1 MNASTLW
8 SGRIALFVIYSWFG
22 ALKVLGYSP
31 AEGLV
36 MELFHVLFP
45 WLSGAQFVELF
56 GVFEVALGVAFLV
69 AGPRPWIIRL
79 FVAHML
85 ATFVPLIV
93 LPTAS
98 WQAAFVP
105 TLVGQYIIKNIALL
119 SLVKFMRADDRVAS
133 V

>member
-1 MNASTLW
+1 M
-8 SGRIALFVIYSWFG
+8 IYSWFG

-36 MELFHVLFP
+36 MDVFQTLFP
-45 WLSGAQFVELF
+45 WLNSVHFMELL
-56 GVFEVALGVAFLV
+56 GVFEVALGVAFLM
-69 AGPRPWIIRL
+69 AGPRPWIIRV

-85 ATFVPLIV
+85 ATFVPLIA
-93 LPTAS
+93 LPSVT
-98 WQAAFVP
+98 WQAPFIP